1 MATTAPAKCFFGS
14 ISKHNQCSRPTYVW
28 MYILYIEFQAG
39 GLWRQKRRPK
49 VSSDLC
55 KHTHNQCGRP
65 TYVWMCVLYR
75 VPKRGF
81 WRQKRRQN
89 VTCKESLTG
98 GYGDNSAGKMFLR
111 IYFQTQPRWQTNI
124 CIDVCNCAKSCRG
137 GYDDKSAGQMFLRI
151 YVHTRAMRQT
161 NVCMDVCILQSPEPR
176 AMATK
181 APAKCFLY
189 RIVCTGGYGDK
200 SAGQMVP
207 RIYVTTKA
215 ADQHRYGCVYQ
226 ISTPNMV

>member
-14 ISKHNQCSRPTYVW
+14 ISKHNHGGTPTYVW
-28 MYILYIEFQAG
+28 LCVIVQSPEAG
-39 GLWRQKRRPK
+39 FMATKTPAKCFFG
-49 VSSDLC
+49 SMS
-55 KHTHNQCGRP
+55 THNECGRP

-75 VPKRGF
+75 VPNRGL
-81 WRQKRRQN
+81 WRQKRRPN
-89 VTCKESLTG
+89 VTCIGSRTG
-98 GYGDNSAGKMFLR
+98 GYGDNSAG
-111 IYFQTQPRWQTNI
+111 
-124 CIDVCNCAKSCRG
+124 
-137 GYDDKSAGQMFLRI
+137 QMFDGI
-151 YVHTRAMRQT
+151 YVHTRPMRQT